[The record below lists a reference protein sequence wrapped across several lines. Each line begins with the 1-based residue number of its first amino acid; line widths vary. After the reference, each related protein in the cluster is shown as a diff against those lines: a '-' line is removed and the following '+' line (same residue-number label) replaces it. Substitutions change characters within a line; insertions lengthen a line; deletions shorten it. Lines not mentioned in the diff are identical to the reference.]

1 MNATRLWMI
10 STAVSAALLSLLV
23 TLWVEMDGFERITS
37 QLVDIDAANEYL
49 DENWESRLERDADSY
64 QPTIKVP
71 TGVFIQSIEFFD
83 SNEVRLSGYIWQKY
97 KDGLH
102 DDIKPGQGEVGFI
115 LPEQVHAGDD
125 IEPKEAYRHRQ
136 GDEEVIGW
144 YFEATIRE
152 RFDYSTYPFD
162 DKIIEILLWSKD
174 FSRNVVLVPDY
185 SSYTATGLNDT
196 FGIEEDIV
204 MGSWSRQDT
213 FFDYKLSS
221 YSTDF
226 GIDDYVG
233 QQGFPELRYNFVIK
247 RNFGDAFI
255 VYVLPLLLVAAL
267 LFSTLLTISSD
278 DELAGRHDF
287 STNGFI
293 AASSALFFVVL
304 LGHIQLREQ
313 FAGSGIVYIE
323 YFYILMYVYLVA
335 ATATTFIFA
344 TRAFKW
350 LSIVHYED
358 SIIPKVCYWPTLLA
372 LLIIITLTVRA

>member
-1 MNATRLWMI
+1 MI

-83 SNEVRLSGYIWQKY
+83 SDEVRLSGYIWQKY
-97 KDGLH
+97 KDGFH

-162 DKIIEILLWSKD
+162 DKIIEILLWSKY

-204 MGSWSRQDT
+204 MGSWTRQDT

-226 GIDDYVG
+226 GIDAYVG

-255 VYVLPLLLVAAL
+255 VYLLPLLLVAAL

>member
-83 SNEVRLSGYIWQKY
+83 SDEVRLSGYIWQKY
-97 KDGLH
+97 KDGFH

-162 DKIIEILLWSKD
+162 DKIIEILLWSKY

-204 MGSWSRQDT
+204 MGSWTRQDT

-226 GIDDYVG
+226 GIDAYVG

-255 VYVLPLLLVAAL
+255 VYLLPLLLVAAL

>member
-83 SNEVRLSGYIWQKY
+83 SDEVRLSGYIWQKY
-97 KDGLH
+97 KDGFH

-162 DKIIEILLWSKD
+162 DKIIEILLWSKY

-204 MGSWSRQDT
+204 MGSWTRQDT

-255 VYVLPLLLVAAL
+255 VYLLPLLLVAAL

>member
-1 MNATRLWMI
+1 MI

-83 SNEVRLSGYIWQKY
+83 SDEVRLSGYIWQKY
-97 KDGLH
+97 KDGFH

-162 DKIIEILLWSKD
+162 DKIIEILLWSKY

-204 MGSWSRQDT
+204 MGSWTRQDT

-255 VYVLPLLLVAAL
+255 VYLLPLLLVAAL